1 MGGAMTRLIARV
13 KIALVLMLVGVCAG
27 GWVARAPM
35 ARLAAMSAQD
45 STANRADKLA
55 EVHAVKITILST
67 MLADAGI
74 GEWGFSAL
82 VEADGNRILFD
93 TGARPNTVLDNARE
107 LKIDLGNVGEV
118 VLSHYHADHVGGLL
132 TLRRELSK
140 TNPAAISRVHVG
152 KGIFLSRRPPDSTAE
167 ANPMIAIR
175 REYEATGGVFVEHDK
190 PAEILPGVWLTGPV
204 PRTYPERNWS
214 GNLQIE
220 TATGWQEDT
229 LPEDQSLVINTPRG
243 LVFLTGCGHAG
254 IVNSLEYAQK
264 QVRQAPVYA
273 ALGGFHLFAASDAQL
288 DWTADKMKQIQ
299 VDQIVGAHCT
309 GIETVYQLREKLGLT
324 RHTCVVGAVG
334 AVFDLNDGIH
344 PGRLAQ

>member
-1 MGGAMTRLIARV
+1 MGGAMRRLNIL
-13 KIALVLMLVGVCAG
+13 AL
-27 GWVARAPM
+27 
-35 ARLAAMSAQD
+35 LAAVSIGSWILRTPPAKPSVAQQTGGKT
-45 STANRADKLA
+45 SPATNLA

-67 MLADAGI
+67 MLADDGI

-107 LKIDLGNVGEV
+107 LKIDLSNIRDV
-118 VLSHYHADHVGGLL
+118 VLSHHHGDHVGGLM

-140 TNPAAISRVHVG
+140 TNPAAMSRVYVA
-152 KGIFLSRRPPDSTAE
+152 KGIFESRRQPGESKE
-167 ANPMIAIR
+167 GNPMVAIR
-175 REYEATGGVFVEHDK
+175 GDYEATGGKFVVIDK
-190 PAEILPGVWLTGPV
+190 PTEILPGVWLTGPV

-214 GNLQIE
+214 GHTEIE
-220 TATGWQEDT
+220 AATGWEEDT

-288 DWTADKMKQIQ
+288 DWTADKMKQIR
-299 VDQIVGAHCT
+299 VDEIVGAHCT
-309 GIETVYQLREKLGLT
+309 GIETVYRLREKLGLT